1 MATFFAY
8 SNAIRGTQS
17 TINGAPVNY
26 AFTPS
31 GTWRYA
37 GPTQQFV
44 VTENDGAQV
53 FNGDGDV
60 NERVDVNE
68 RIGGAWQQ
76 TTQIDGSAQ
85 QVIWDYTFTVTD
97 GTSVWRI
104 GVIDVDLNND
114 DDLDDTGEDGYY
126 LVFPDGPP
134 PANTDLSTGGIVE
147 NDDSTAH
154 GDLGGTVVCFAAG
167 MLIDTPIG
175 PHKVEDLAPG
185 DLVLTGTGQPE
196 PIRWTGATTVPARG
210 ELAPIVIS
218 QGTLGN
224 EADLIV
230 SPQHG
235 ILLTDWRAM
244 LYFGEEEVLVRAVDL
259 LHLRGVYRREGT
271 QNTPTVRYHHLLLD
285 AHHVV
290 RSGGIWSETLY
301 PGVMTLKTVSA
312 AARREIARLFPDL
325 ANYGPKAAS
334 FVRGQEA
341 RILAA

>member
-17 TINGAPVNY
+17 TINGASVNY
-26 AFTPS
+26 SFTPN

-37 GPTQQFV
+37 SPTRQFV

-76 TTQIDGSAQ
+76 TTQINGSAQ

-167 MLIDTPIG
+167 MLIDTPTE
-175 PHKVEDLAPG
+175 PRKVEDLAP
-185 DLVLTGTGQPE
+185 
-196 PIRWTGATTVPARG
+196 G

-230 SPQHG
+230 SPQHD
-235 ILLTDWRAM
+235 ILLSDWRAM

-271 QNTPTVRYHHLLLD
+271 QNAPTVRYHHLLLD

-301 PGVMTLKTVSA
+301 PGVVTLKTVSA